1 MKEEMSFESAMKRL
15 EEIVQMLEN
24 GNLPLEDSIKIFEE
38 GIKLVRYCSK
48 KLEEA
53 ERKVNILLKEG
64 ENYVQIPFVEKEEEN
79 KDGS

>member
-79 KDGS
+79 KDES

>member
-15 EEIVQMLEN
+15 EEIVQMLED
-24 GNLPLEDSIKIFEE
+24 GNLSLEDSIKIFEE
-38 GIKLVRYCSK
+38 GMKLIKYCSN

-64 ENYVQIPFVEKEEEN
+64 EKYVQVPFVEKEEKE
-79 KDGS
+79 DES